1 MFAPSTPQECAANSA
16 ELTVAIR
23 HFGSAK
29 EVARIVGCS
38 EATAARY
45 RRGETMP
52 DAVGVARLMGRSWQ
66 IALAMLRLAG
76 LDDVS
81 MDLEEAR
88 LRQELE
94 QLQAKRSEVPDAPT
108 DATSG
113 AAAPAVVDPRGCLAK
128 AADALSARATRRA
141 ARALLDAQRWRR

>member
-1 MFAPSTPQECAANSA
+1 MFAPSTPQECAVNSA
-16 ELTVAIR
+16 ALTVAIR

-52 DAVGVARLMGRSWQ
+52 DAVGMARLMGRSWQ

-94 QLQAKRSEVPDAPT
+94 QLQARREVHDAPT
-108 DATSG
+108 DAASG